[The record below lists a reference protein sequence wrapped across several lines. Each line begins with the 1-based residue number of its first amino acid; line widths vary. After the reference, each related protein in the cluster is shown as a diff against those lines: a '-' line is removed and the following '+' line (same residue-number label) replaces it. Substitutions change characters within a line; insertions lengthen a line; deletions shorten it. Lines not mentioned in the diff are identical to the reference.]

1 IARPVRLNRQGAQL
15 KRRQT
20 GHYVQCD
27 RTLKRKRLKRN
38 GAVGTAKEDVRAST
52 QANANISGNA
62 DIFSSQRSGGQSS
75 GRFEPGPAQPATG
88 TDADVQPY
96 GVEGTR
102 VGFLWDRRVWDEEA
116 THRLV
121 ADYDEADIRID
132 LAIEPTPQRPRLRSL
147 GRGRCGERRC

>member
-1 IARPVRLNRQGAQL
+1 MCGAVANVRFGPIADISKSVRSHRQRAQL

-62 DIFSSQRSGGQSS
+62 DIFSSERSGGQSS
-75 GRFEPGPAQPATG
+75 GRCEHGPAQHATG
-88 TDADVQPY
+88 TYADVQTH

-102 VGFLWDRRVWDEEA
+102 VGFLWDRRV
-116 THRLV
+116 R
-121 ADYDEADIRID
+121 
-132 LAIEPTPQRPRLRSL
+132 
-147 GRGRCGERRC
+147 